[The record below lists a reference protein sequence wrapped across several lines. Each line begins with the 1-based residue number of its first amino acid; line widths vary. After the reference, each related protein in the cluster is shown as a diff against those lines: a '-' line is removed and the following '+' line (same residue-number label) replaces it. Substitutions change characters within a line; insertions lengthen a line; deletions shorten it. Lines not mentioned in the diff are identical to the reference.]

1 MRLRLAAGSLVACLF
16 LFMPC
21 SKAQAGTLPPTT
33 FYVQG
38 QITQVLQ
45 LGAPNVIYVTVRTPQ
60 KQLVPFLVSTKTVI
74 LINGKPGTMWMLRVG
89 DTVQANVVQNFATWL
104 IDGVA
109 PAPPPPSPP
118 LPPPNIQPPPP
129 PPLPPLVTSAGW

>member
-1 MRLRLAAGSLVACLF
+1 MRLRLAAGSLLACLV

-38 QITQVLQ
+38 QITQLLQ

-60 KQLVPFLVSTKTVI
+60 KQLVPFLVTKNTVI

-89 DTVQANVVQNFATWL
+89 DSVQANVVQNFATWL

-109 PAPPPPSPP
+109 PAPPPP
-118 LPPPNIQPPPP
+118 PPNIQPPPP
-129 PPLPPLVTSAGW
+129 LPPPSAGTSTGG